1 MCFFLALLLFKY
13 MKYSLN
19 EHQFLIGIVTKFY
32 MQSVYM
38 SMKKDKV
45 GTSDM
50 GW

>member
-13 MKYSLN
+13 MKYSQN